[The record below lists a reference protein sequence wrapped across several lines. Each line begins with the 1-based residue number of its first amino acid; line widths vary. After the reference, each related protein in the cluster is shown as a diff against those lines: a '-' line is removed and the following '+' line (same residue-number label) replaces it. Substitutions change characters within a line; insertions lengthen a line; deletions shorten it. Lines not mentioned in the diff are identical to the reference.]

1 MKEMLLSYEK
11 TILKIEEH
19 ITQLKSEMTQEKSI
33 VKIHELERR
42 IELLI
47 IERRELIQVASE
59 IMSHLAPKT
68 INPSIPYRSASGGN

>member
-1 MKEMLLSYEK
+1 MKEMLLTYEK

-68 INPSIPYRSASGGN
+68 INPSILYSSASGGN